1 MNVVG
6 TVDGTV
12 AHVDAVIDSIL
23 VAVERTANT
32 IDDDDTVDVGGVA
45 LGSVLGFIP
54 AFFVTVASF
63 CLVGSSGVLVG
74 EGTAVA
80 HVDRVGNK
88 VIVAVG
94 AAEDG
99 KILHS
104 IRNAA
109 VVPWFRRIS
118 LLKLPSV
125 LEQGSAGVDGAV
137 VKVVRH
143 TIEIEVGAAVSR
155 CEVSSR
161 WILNANG

>member
-32 IDDDDTVDVGGVA
+32 IDDDDTVDVGGITNICGQCSFV
-45 LGSVLGFIP
+45 VLQT
-54 AFFVTVASF
+54 VTNIF
-63 CLVGSSGVLVG
+63 LVGSSGVLVG